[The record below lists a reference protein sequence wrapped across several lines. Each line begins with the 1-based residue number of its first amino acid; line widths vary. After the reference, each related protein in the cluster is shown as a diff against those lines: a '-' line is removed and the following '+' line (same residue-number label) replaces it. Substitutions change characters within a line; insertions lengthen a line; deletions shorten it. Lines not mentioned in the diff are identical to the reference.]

1 MAHAS
6 EMWDLLKP
14 IGDIH
19 QLHDLKEQ
27 LSNLRLTQFESAS
40 KFLGKAKELWDHIS
54 HMNETFVTEGDF
66 IQILVG
72 ILKKVPGVPN
82 PYSPLIQ
89 QIGYKYME
97 GHQDVY
103 TWKWFL
109 RALLA
114 MEKQA
119 GPLPTK
125 KNRLQT
131 AYLGNNYTGCYN
143 CGSKD
148 HKIAQCKKPRRRDKP
163 AWQRRPP
170 RRNNKNTPHQPIAM
184 MATTE
189 EEEAKDPILGPL
201 DGSDQDINS
210 DEDGENMADN
220 PSWLGSAL
228 TCVEEELENNK
239 QQESATNAHVAHVQT
254 QTKDDF
260 GWASPGSAREHV
272 RVQHHAFSGSLSAEL
287 AMVIDSGCSQHM
299 FNLPSECFT
308 ALDTV
313 RTTITTGGGKITAA
327 GKGTLELW
335 IEDSQGEE
343 QKILMKDCLRVPSLP
358 VSLLSVSRLCKNHI
372 DVQFGNEECL
382 LSFEQREELVLVAD
396 KR

>member
-1 MAHAS
+1 
-6 EMWDLLKP
+6 
-14 IGDIH
+14 
-19 QLHDLKEQ
+19 
-27 LSNLRLTQFESAS
+27 
-40 KFLGKAKELWDHIS
+40 
-54 HMNETFVTEGDF
+54 
-66 IQILVG
+66 
-72 ILKKVPGVPN
+72 
-82 PYSPLIQ
+82 
-89 QIGYKYME
+89 
-97 GHQDVY
+97 
-103 TWKWFL
+103 
-109 RALLA
+109 
-114 MEKQA
+114 
-119 GPLPTK
+119 
-125 KNRLQT
+125 
-131 AYLGNNYTGCYN
+131 
-143 CGSKD
+143 
-148 HKIAQCKKPRRRDKP
+148 
-163 AWQRRPP
+163 
-170 RRNNKNTPHQPIAM
+170 M

-210 DEDGENMADN
+210 DENMAAN
-220 PSWLGSAL
+220 PSWLGSLLRAL

-287 AMVIDSGCSQHM
+287 AIDSGCSQHM

-358 VSLLSVSRLCKNHI
+358 QRIKT
-372 DVQFGNEECL
+372 VQEPHRCTIWKP
-382 LSFEQREELVLVAD
+382 RM
-396 KR
+396 